1 MARKIFL
8 KENGLDSSVAPLGY
22 KLIGYDGVTFSE
34 KQSDG
39 SVVTIGG
46 GSASGSNFIL
56 GKIFNPSDLPITIG
70 QEIETIVGDYLIPAN
85 SLKGIGFPT
94 WSTVLDFSTDVWE
107 DMNAIIKVYIT
118 EEQGNIAGL
127 MPLYQET
134 LESAMY
140 AQREQG
146 LYKGYG
152 TSGFPADVY
161 GVEYNGDM
169 IRVIYYDDVAYR
181 YYVSDFE
188 NFDVSKDLYLTVTV
202 EFTEDAL
209 NPTLTVDVKTLQISI
224 LPFK

>member
-1 MARKIFL
+1 MARKILL

-46 GSASGSNFIL
+46 SSASGSNFFL
-56 GKIFNPSDLPITIG
+56 GKIADPIEPSITIG
-70 QEIETIVGDYLIPAN
+70 QLNETIVGDYLIPAN
-85 SLKGIGFPT
+85 SLSGIGFPT
-94 WSTVLDFSTDVWE
+94 WTTILDFSTDVWE

-118 EEQGNIAGL
+118 EEQGNIDGL
-127 MPLYQET
+127 TPLYQET
-134 LESAMY
+134 LEPAIY

-146 LYKGYG
+146 LYEGYG
-152 TSGFPADVY
+152 TSGFPADINSI
-161 GVEYNGDM
+161 EYNGDT
-169 IRVIYYDDVAYR
+169 IRVIYYDNVAYR

-209 NPTLTVDVKTLQISI
+209 NPTLTVDVKTLQILI